1 MLTRADKFQGWC
13 RKPAEELSVFLPA
26 ACRCVEIDAH
36 KVLFLVTL
44 LIDTGSSNTWF
55 GAQLLTNPFI
65 PTTSAVTGNLVVCGI
80 VHFCST
86 VLLAH
91 ELTRG
96 L

>member
-1 MLTRADKFQGWC
+1 MLTRADKGRC
-13 RKPAEELSVFLPA
+13 RKPAKELSVFLPA
-26 ACRCVEIDAH
+26 AYRCVETDAH

-65 PTTSAVTGNLVVCGI
+65 PTTSAATGNLVVCGM
-80 VHFCST
+80 VHFCGT
-86 VLLAH
+86 VSILH